1 MNLVQNNKCVAFADC
16 HGKLLLQNCWPM
28 KRCKPYFQLG
38 ILLKALTIAN
48 IWHSM
53 SRIWTYTESEFIC
66 FLEWSCAVVIFI
78 TPWHH
83 YRFVYVFISNFST
96 LNELKVTKN
105 QKLIKKNPQ
114 LFSRFISN
122 AEVEFIFQGLLIQM
136 FDFSNLV
143 YHIGFISFEWVVSR
157 SFVYI

>member
-1 MNLVQNNKCVAFADC
+1 MIEFSPEQQVCSLCR
-16 HGKLLLQNCWPM
+16 LPWQNCWPM

-78 TPWHH
+78 TTWHH

-105 QKLIKKNPQ
+105 QKLIKKKNPIILQ
-114 LFSRFISN
+114 VHIHHWSRICIPGSFDSN
-122 AEVEFIFQGLLIQM
+122 VRLLEFGLSHRFYKFWMGCQ
-136 FDFSNLV
+136 
-143 YHIGFISFEWVVSR
+143 
-157 SFVYI
+157 